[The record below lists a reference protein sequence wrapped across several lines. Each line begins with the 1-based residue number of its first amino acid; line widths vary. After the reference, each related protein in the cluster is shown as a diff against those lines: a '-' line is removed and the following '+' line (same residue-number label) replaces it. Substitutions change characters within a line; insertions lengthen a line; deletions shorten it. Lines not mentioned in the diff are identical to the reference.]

1 MAKIYYNINNL
12 GEYTNNLK
20 LAQLKVRQGDWENF
34 GESDEEFVMQSDG
47 SGYVK
52 KSEYIEQEL
61 LPTPP
66 STEEQIAE
74 IQETLLTLMGMGE

>member
-1 MAKIYYNINNL
+1 MAKIYYNISNK
-12 GEYTNNLK
+12 GEYTNNEK
-20 LAQLKVRQGDWENF
+20 LAQLKVRQGDWEDF

-52 KSEYIEQEL
+52 KSEYIEPEL
-61 LPTPP
+61 PPAPP

-74 IQETLLTLMGMGE
+74 IQETLLALMGMEG

>member
-20 LAQLKVRQGDWENF
+20 LAQLKVRQGDWEDF

-52 KSEYIEQEL
+52 KSEYIEPEL
-61 LPTPP
+61 SPAPP

-74 IQETLLTLMGMGE
+74 IQETLLALMGMEE

>member
-52 KSEYIEQEL
+52 KSEYIEQKL
-61 LPTPP
+61 PPTPP